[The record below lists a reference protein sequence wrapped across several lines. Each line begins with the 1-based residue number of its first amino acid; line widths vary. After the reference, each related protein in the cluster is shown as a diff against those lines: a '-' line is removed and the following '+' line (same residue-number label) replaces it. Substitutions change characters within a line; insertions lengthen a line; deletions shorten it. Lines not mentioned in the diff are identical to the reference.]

1 VDPSIASEHL
11 GWCNAVNLVERS
23 LAIVHGVSVG
33 EESDVQNLPS
43 ADALRPAPAAISPTT
58 VRDDDITSERAAWSR
73 ASFGR
78 HLCDPPRWRRATR
91 RGHRTERPVSKYNLR
106 AAHDKI

>member
-58 VRDDDITSERAAWSR
+58 VRDDDITSERAGGLGLPSGVICAILPGGDEQR
-73 ASFGR
+73 AEGIAPS
-78 HLCDPPRWRRATR
+78 DQ
-91 RGHRTERPVSKYNLR
+91 
-106 AAHDKI
+106 